1 MQRPTLTR
9 RSLAGLAAPFLIG
22 PALAACGSGS
32 GGSGSDGGGGAV
44 ITDLK
49 VAFPEDSENYDP
61 HQPPY
66 TVSRAVARQIADT
79 LVDQDPETG
88 DIVPWLATDWEVNDD
103 SSEFTF
109 TLRDD
114 VTFSDGTK
122 FSAKSVKANF
132 DRVIDLG
139 ALAYIGASHLRGY
152 QETEVVDEYT
162 AKVVFDGPNAQFLQA
177 ATTQTLSMLADATIE
192 RKPEE
197 VARGQV
203 IGSGPFT
210 LEDYTPGESI
220 TLKRRDDYAWGSG
233 VYENQGRAPFA
244 SIAISFIPDPTTLAG
259 AASSGQVD
267 FAFLVDSSTLPALEG
282 GTVEVVQK
290 PTRGISYPLVP
301 FVYRPI
307 FQDES
312 VRKAINPATDRDEI
326 IERIYQGNGKAATGL
341 LTADTPGYA
350 DLSDLLAYDPDKAIS
365 ILEEGG
371 WTTVG
376 DDGIRTNDKGDSL
389 TITIMYEGSGS
400 ATEQLFQLLQTQ
412 WKKVGIDF
420 DLQPSTEAQM
430 SEYTLYDAPYDLSTW
445 TQGRA
450 DPDVLRVVYSSFYE
464 NQSFF
469 FGNPIDEIDEALLK
483 LQSTTDQGERAKA
496 SEAAQRLILEG
507 GYSFPLIDNVSNS
520 AGSASITR
528 VALDAENKPAFAD
541 FTTGA

>member
-1 MQRPTLTR
+1 
-9 RSLAGLAAPFLIG
+9 
-22 PALAACGSGS
+22 
-32 GGSGSDGGGGAV
+32 
-44 ITDLK
+44 
-49 VAFPEDSENYDP
+49 
-61 HQPPY
+61 
-66 TVSRAVARQIADT
+66 
-79 LVDQDPETG
+79 
-88 DIVPWLATDWEVNDD
+88 
-103 SSEFTF
+103 
-109 TLRDD
+109 
-114 VTFSDGTK
+114 
-122 FSAKSVKANF
+122 
-132 DRVIDLG
+132 
-139 ALAYIGASHLRGY
+139 
-152 QETEVVDEYT
+152 
-162 AKVVFDGPNAQFLQA
+162 
-177 ATTQTLSMLADATIE
+177 
-192 RKPEE
+192 
-197 VARGQV
+197 
-203 IGSGPFT
+203 
-210 LEDYTPGESI
+210 
-220 TLKRRDDYAWGSG
+220 
-233 VYENQGRAPFA
+233 
-244 SIAISFIPDPTTLAG
+244 
-259 AASSGQVD
+259 
-267 FAFLVDSSTLPALEG
+267 
-282 GTVEVVQK
+282 VQK